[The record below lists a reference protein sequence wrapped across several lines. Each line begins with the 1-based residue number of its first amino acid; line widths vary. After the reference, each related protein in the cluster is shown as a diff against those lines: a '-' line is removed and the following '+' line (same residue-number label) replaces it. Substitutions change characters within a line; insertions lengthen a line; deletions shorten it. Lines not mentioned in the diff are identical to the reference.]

1 MNTTKKKLSESE
13 NKRLE
18 IITILALI
26 IFAVISLFIK
36 NIFTQKETSDN
47 ISVFVNSKKINE
59 INGVK
64 IDINVDNTFVIGDL
78 DSDYNI
84 IEIKDKKVRCIDS
97 NCPDKICVKHG
108 YLNREI
114 DNDIIVCAPHRLL
127 IK

>member
-1 MNTTKKKLSESE
+1 MENKKKKLSESE

-18 IITILALI
+18 IIAILTLI

-36 NIFTQKETSDN
+36 NILTQNESSDN
-47 ISVFVNSKKINE
+47 ISIYVNSKKIDE

-64 IDINVDNTFVIGDL
+64 IDINVDNTFMIGDL
-78 DSDYNI
+78 DSNYNI

-108 YLNREI
+108 YLNKEI
-114 DNDIIVCAPHRLL
+114 DNDMIVCAPHRLL